1 MKNITLAVDDAVL
14 EQVKLAAVEQRTTV
28 NAMVRDFFATVAAK
42 RRAKDEARQAL
53 LKLAQE
59 AAGDIGGKK
68 WNREAL
74 YDR

>member
-1 MKNITLAVDDAVL
+1 MKNITLAVEDEVL

-28 NAMVRDFFATVAAK
+28 NAMVRDFFAAVAAK
-42 RRAKDEARQAL
+42 RHAKDDARQAL
-53 LKLAQE
+53 LRLARE
-59 AAGDIGGKK
+59 AAGDMGGKK